1 MNSFSFIIADD
12 FIKRE
17 INSFE
22 RNFPIILEGITA
34 ENFMQVKE
42 KILSQFGENCQCVLV
57 DNESG
62 KMTEVLAKDL
72 NCVERLII
80 KAANFLSRDYYTF
93 GDLIEI
99 IRRLR
104 DPDGCHWDKV
114 QTHKSIKP
122 NAIEEAFELA
132 EAIDLNN
139 IGKMIEESGD
149 VMLQGLFHATIAEDA
164 KTFTTNDVINALCI
178 KLITR
183 HPHVFA
189 DNKAGNPEEALKSW
203 EKAKAK
209 EKGQKSFLD
218 KIESVPVTFG
228 SLMRAR
234 KVDSIIRKYG
244 FDFTNLD
251 SAAAKIPE
259 EFEELKEA
267 KTQKEKEWEG
277 GDLLFAVMSYLVK
290 IGVDPESALNATTNR
305 FIKRFAYVIEMSKEK
320 GFELKAENIDI
331 MEKYYQESKKFEDN

>member
-1 MNSFSFIIADD
+1 MNSFSFIIGDD
-12 FIKRE
+12 FIRRE

-22 RNFPIILEGITA
+22 RNFPIILEGITSS
-34 ENFMQVKE
+34 NFKLIKE
-42 KILSQFGENCQCVLV
+42 KILSEFGDNCQCVLV
-57 DNESG
+57 DNATG
-62 KMTEVLAKDL
+62 NTTEVLAKDL
-72 NCVERLII
+72 KYVERLII
-80 KAANFLSRDYYTF
+80 KAASFLSRDYYTF
-93 GDLIEI
+93 GDLVEI

-132 EAIDLNN
+132 EAVDLNDVE
-139 IGKMIEESGD
+139 KMIEESGD
-149 VMLQGLFHATIAEDA
+149 VMLQGLFHATIAEDEG
-164 KTFTTNDVINALCI
+164 TFTTNDIINALCI
-178 KLITR
+178 KLISR
-183 HPHVFA
+183 HTHVFGE
-189 DNKAGNPEEALKSW
+189 NKAETPEDALKSW
-203 EKAKAK
+203 EKAKSK
-209 EKGQKSFLD
+209 EKNQKNFLD

-228 SLMRAR
+228 ALLKAK
-234 KVDSIIRKYG
+234 KVESIIRKYG

-259 EFEELKEA
+259 ELEELKEA

-305 FIKRFAYVIEMSKEK
+305 FIKRFAYVVEMSKEK